1 MQAKVLEAI
10 VHAIQRVFL
19 LGIVA
24 GALAVILA
32 IFFVNRG
39 AIDLNQQQAL
49 DVSETPQ
56 ATESMQGD
64 LEKGVEIHEC

>member
-1 MQAKVLEAI
+1 MFEAI

-32 IFFVNRG
+32 IFMNRG

-49 DVSETPQ
+49 KGSETPQ
-56 ATESMQGD
+56 AIESVQGPS
-64 LEKGVEIHEC
+64 EKGVSGNNF